1 MASRFMTEAAKFRG
15 EIENSLVMRNF
26 MADGD
31 QNLYGVYENYQTNTF
46 HICRYYY
53 DAELSTKQRK
63 HCRYT
68 DFMRVGWQRRQS
80 GHLRKNIRK

>member
-1 MASRFMTEAAKFRG
+1 
-15 EIENSLVMRNF
+15 

-31 QNLYGVYENYQTNTF
+31 QNLCGVYENYQTNTF

-53 DAELSTKQRK
+53 DAELSKQRK

-68 DFMRVGWQRRQS
+68 DFYGE
-80 GHLRKNIRK
+80 

>member
-1 MASRFMTEAAKFRG
+1 
-15 EIENSLVMRNF
+15 

-31 QNLYGVYENYQTNTF
+31 QNLYGVYENSLPDQYI

-68 DFMRVGWQRRQS
+68 DFMRVGMAEAAVRAFEKEHPEVDVDYQYALGQGQTEIRQTI
-80 GHLRKNIRK
+80 LMR